1 MESYGNSMRLRA
13 GCLARCSMQLT
24 TLRSRSTIGG
34 FRFRQSFLI
43 FLRKNGLAYDERDLW
58 G

>member
-1 MESYGNSMRLRA
+1 
-13 GCLARCSMQLT
+13 MQLT

-34 FRFRQSFLI
+34 FRFRQSFLT